1 MLTRM
6 ATTETKTADPGAV
19 ARPVN
24 YPTTIVAMV
33 TEDTKKA
40 IVAEAKARQ
49 VSQGVIARELLELGM
64 DAYGI

>member
-19 ARPVN
+19 ARVVN

-64 DAYGI
+64 AEYGI

>member
-1 MLTRM
+1 M

-33 TEDTKKA
+33 TEDTKRA

-64 DAYGI
+64 AEYGI

>member
-19 ARPVN
+19 ARVVN

-49 VSQGVIARELLELGM
+49 VSQGVIACELLELGM
-64 DAYGI
+64 VEYGI